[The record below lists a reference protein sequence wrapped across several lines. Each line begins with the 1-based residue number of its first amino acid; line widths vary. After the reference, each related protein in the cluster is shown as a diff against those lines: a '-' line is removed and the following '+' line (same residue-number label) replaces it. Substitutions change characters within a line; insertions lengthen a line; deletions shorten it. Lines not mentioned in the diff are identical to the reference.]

1 MDNPLPNTGAKFDWY
16 QATIPADVKEITA
29 AIMSTKILDTIED
42 PESGGSGYKQRRH
55 FSSKI
60 SRENLGTVMLFHDGP
75 QDPSL
80 RISGPITTDLADVVR
95 DHFPQHRV
103 SRADV
108 AYDFSEEGGFE
119 RTCNVLGV
127 AATDARVKSGHA
139 IMPREP
145 EKGSTF
151 YLGSPQSE
159 AMVRCY
165 EKGKEL
171 LAKRYVEPEEFDPHH
186 YRVEFQFRPQ
196 KRAKQLFA
204 GCSPEMMLGYSQ
216 WVSRVA
222 GALLKLEIEPMQRDP
237 HQTTDLDRSIAHMT
251 KQYQG
256 MLRKLAERENA
267 RYFGLAEPTG
277 RDLKD
282 ILFKTLGNRL
292 ADMWDEQIML
302 EKNRETTARDH
313 GYDEE

>member
-1 MDNPLPNTGAKFDWY
+1 MDNPLPDTGAKFDWY
-16 QATIPADVKEITA
+16 QATIQADAKEITA
-29 AIMSTKILDTIED
+29 AIMATKMLDTIED
-42 PESGGSGYKQRRH
+42 PESGGSGYKNRRH
-55 FSSKI
+55 FSSQRANSHI
-60 SRENLGTVMLFHDGP
+60 GTVILYHDGP
-75 QDPSL
+75 KNPSL
-80 RISGPITTDLADVVR
+80 RISGKITDDLASMVR
-95 DHFPQHRV
+95 ENFPQHSV

-127 AATDARVKSGHA
+127 AAKDARVKSGYA
-139 IMPREP
+139 IMPREK
-145 EKGSTF
+145 EKGTTLN
-151 YLGSPQSE
+151 LGSPQSE
-159 AMVRCY
+159 AMIRCY

-196 KRAKQLFA
+196 KRAKQMFA

-222 GALLKLEIEPMQRDP
+222 GALLKLEIPPMERDP

-256 MLRKLAERENA
+256 MLRKLAERENT
-267 RYFGLAEPTG
+267 RYFGIEDPTG

-292 ADMWDEQIML
+292 ADIWDEQIML
-302 EKNRETTARDH
+302 EKNREQTARDH